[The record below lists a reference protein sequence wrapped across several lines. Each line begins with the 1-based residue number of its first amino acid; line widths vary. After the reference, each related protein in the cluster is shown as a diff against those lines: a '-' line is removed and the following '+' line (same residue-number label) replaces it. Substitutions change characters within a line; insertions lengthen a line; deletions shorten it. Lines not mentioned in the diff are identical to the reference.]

1 MKDKF
6 QMYTDLRN
14 TVKLALVAKP
24 TQKNIIQKEGIFLIL
39 IVIIKNIY
47 ALPLEQKLGTLN
59 KMEYVILRGIFK
71 RFHTG

>member
-24 TQKNIIQKEGIFLIL
+24 TQKNIIQKENIFLTL
-39 IVIIKNIY
+39 TVMIKNVY
-47 ALPLEQKLGTLN
+47 ALFSEQKLGTPKRN
-59 KMEYVILRGIFK
+59 GICYIQENI
-71 RFHTG
+71 